1 MRQRIREKTT
11 LQPYVQDIHPR
22 AGTLSFLFQWIC
34 NYLHNLE
41 LCLWDQLILPRL
53 LPFQL
58 MYMYI
63 PTCATQ
69 SGIKGTTCEAGNVCS
84 LPYRQNKTQV
94 FPLVNKCSKH
104 RAAQNG
110 RVLLPARLFLQQ
122 LCEPCSS
129 LFFYVRFNGMFCVEN
144 KTSQKPLISY
154 RKPARKCW

>member
-1 MRQRIREKTT
+1 MFRTFTQELGLSAFCSNEYVIIYTT
-11 LQPYVQDIHPR
+11 WSCVC
-22 AGTLSFLFQWIC
+22 GTSLFYHGSFLSSSCIC
-34 NYLHNLE
+34 TYPLVPHSQVLRV
-41 LCLWDQLILPRL
+41 QLVK
-53 LPFQL
+53 QE
-58 MYMYI
+58 M
-63 PTCATQ
+63 CAHSRT
-69 SGIKGTTCEAGNVCS
+69 GRTK
-84 LPYRQNKTQV
+84 NKTQV

-154 RKPARKCW
+154 RKPARKC